1 MEIETLNAMNEG
13 MYLSLMMIKVIMLI
27 TVLFA
32 IAGFAIYLAGIA
44 WFCFEETRR
53 STTAP
58 PTARRASP
66 SNIGSQRYACSTR
79 ERTPLI
85 NKLRTDQCKTQA
97 AKA

>member
-32 IAGFAIYLAGIA
+32 ITGFAIYLAGIA

-58 PTARRASP
+58 PAPRPASP
-66 SNIGSQRYACSTR
+66 SNRGSQRYACSTR
-79 ERTPLI
+79 KRTPLI